1 MERLLCA
8 VFDSERGASR
18 AVDRLL
24 HSGAESSVVGAVIHR
39 GAIAH
44 EDMPHAGERSIGRGF
59 VGALI
64 GGLLGAMLGGF
75 ALGSVSLIGS
85 FGAAV
90 ALFFVGG
97 LYGGIAGAIS
107 GRDDDKPQV
116 EELAA
121 HLAHG
126 RVMVTVDFEGD
137 ADLPRIERVL
147 RASGA
152 RDLRLA

>member
-8 VFDSERGASR
+8 VFDSERGANR

-39 GAIAH
+39 GSIAH
-44 EDMPHAGERSIGRGF
+44 EDMPHAGERSVGRG
-59 VGALI
+59 VIGALI
-64 GGLLGAMLGGF
+64 GGALGAMLGGL
-75 ALGSVSLIGS
+75 ALGSVSLVGS

-90 ALFFVGG
+90 ALFFVGA

-107 GRDDDKPQV
+107 GRDDDKPRV
-116 EELAA
+116 EELAG

-126 RVMVTVDFEGD
+126 RVMVTVDLDGD
-137 ADLPRIERVL
+137 ADLDRIQRVL
-147 RASGA
+147 RGAGA

>member
-39 GAIAH
+39 GSIAH
-44 EDMPHAGERSIGRGF
+44 EDMPHAGERSVARGF
-59 VGALI
+59 IGALI
-64 GGLLGAMLGGF
+64 GGAVGAAIGGF

-107 GRDDDKPQV
+107 GRDDDKPEV
-116 EELAA
+116 EAFAA

-126 RVMVTVDFEGD
+126 RVMVTVDLEGD
-137 ADLPRIERVL
+137 ADIDRVERVL
-147 RASGA
+147 RGAGA